1 RTPSAD
7 SRAAPKGV
15 IHARYRS
22 RNRMLSRHRTQRAN
36 VSGQRLKVL
45 HCTYRNVPILRS
57 HKSPTNSPSH
67 YSMQPDAAMAAAG
80 PAAPP
85 LRPVMPAVVPTSAPH
100 LIDAR
105 ESAVS
110 WLYSQLAVGFTVHAW
125 AGCAFTPMSPTM
137 AS

>member
-1 RTPSAD
+1 
-7 SRAAPKGV
+7 
-15 IHARYRS
+15 
-22 RNRMLSRHRTQRAN
+22 
-36 VSGQRLKVL
+36 
-45 HCTYRNVPILRS
+45 
-57 HKSPTNSPSH
+57 
-67 YSMQPDAAMAAAG
+67 MQPDAAMAAAG

-125 AGCAFTPMSPTM
+125 AGCAFTPRSPTR
-137 AS
+137 ASPRAAIEPNTAELTRFHILKRAILLCNTDRI

>member
-1 RTPSAD
+1 
-7 SRAAPKGV
+7 
-15 IHARYRS
+15 
-22 RNRMLSRHRTQRAN
+22 
-36 VSGQRLKVL
+36 
-45 HCTYRNVPILRS
+45 
-57 HKSPTNSPSH
+57 
-67 YSMQPDAAMAAAG
+67 MQPDAAMAAAG

-125 AGCAFTPMSPTM
+125 AGCAFTPMSTTM
-137 AS
+137 ATTRAAIEPNPKELTRFLILKVPILLSNMDHI

>member
-1 RTPSAD
+1 
-7 SRAAPKGV
+7 
-15 IHARYRS
+15 
-22 RNRMLSRHRTQRAN
+22 
-36 VSGQRLKVL
+36 KVV
-45 HCTYRNVPILRS
+45 HCTYRNGLVLGS

-67 YSMQPDAAMAAAG
+67 YSMQPDAAIAATG

-85 LRPVMPAVVPTSAPH
+85 LRPVMPAVVPTSATH

-137 AS
+137 ASPRAAIEPNTNELTRFLILKVPILLSNMDHI